1 MVTITNL
8 KNKIWEGHQPHMR
21 GSVYF
26 GTLSQLISKIIT
38 TSINLAESQIRK
50 KSRQC
55 FDIAVDVAVN
65 RGVNRA
71 AVLRMNHRGVIRF
84 QHRQLQVVLVGSVE
98 PCPDRKG
105 FSLLRVLAR
114 L

>member
-8 KNKIWEGHQPHMR
+8 KNKIWEGHQPHMC

-50 KSRQC
+50 KK
-55 FDIAVDVAVN
+55 VDNA
-65 RGVNRA
+65 
-71 AVLRMNHRGVIRF
+71 LI
-84 QHRQLQVVLVGSVE
+84 
-98 PCPDRKG
+98 
-105 FSLLRVLAR
+105 LLITLSSMVKCCKLPVF
-114 L
+114 